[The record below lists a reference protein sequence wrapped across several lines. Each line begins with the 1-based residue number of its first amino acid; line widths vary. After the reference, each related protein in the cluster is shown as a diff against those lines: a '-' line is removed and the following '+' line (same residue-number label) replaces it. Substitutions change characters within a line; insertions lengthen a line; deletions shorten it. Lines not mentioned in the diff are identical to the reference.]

1 MAAAPSGVKIDA
13 GTATASSCAPKPP
26 FLRLCATLHR
36 NSSAPR
42 PWSFDKLMHSSY
54 VIVWAHEA
62 AIRAALSVGATR
74 SQWNG

>member
-1 MAAAPSGVKIDA
+1 
-13 GTATASSCAPKPP
+13 
-26 FLRLCATLHR
+26 LRLCATLHR